1 MNELEQ
7 KTWQVQPGD
16 ALLII
21 DVQNDFLPEGN
32 LGVPHGD
39 NIIQKLNKYLH
50 IFTTHHLPIYATR
63 DWHPSQHCSFHSQG
77 GNWPVHCVA
86 GTYGAKFPST
96 LELPTSTIIISKATM
111 PEKDAYSGF
120 QYTNLNANLRSA
132 SIHRLF
138 IGGLATDYCVLNSVR
153 DALNLGCQVYLL
165 IDAIRAIDAKP
176 GDGQRALDEMKSLG
190 AQFITLQ
197 KVAA

>member
-39 NIIQKLNKYLH
+39 NIIQKLNQYLH

-63 DWHPSQHCSFHSQG
+63 DWHPSQHCSFHLQG

-138 IGGLATDYCVLNSVR
+138 IGGLATDYCVLNTVR
-153 DALNLGCQVYLL
+153 DALNFGYHVYLL
-165 IDAIRAIDAKP
+165 IDAIRAIDAQP